1 MSPFLVLP
9 RVLSKP
15 LRWPIESARQARHN
29 AYAATA
35 ALAVRRAER
44 EDVDRF
50 LQGHASRRSFDV
62 PQQRP
67 QQRAQQ
73 RTERRTGT
81 ITR

>member
-29 AYAATA
+29 AYSATA

-44 EDVDRF
+44 EEVDRF
-50 LQGHASRRSFDV
+50 LIQHSSLDQVVPRDV
-62 PQQRP
+62 SVPR
-67 QQRAQQ
+67 Q
-73 RTERRTGT
+73 RTERTPA
-81 ITR
+81 TR